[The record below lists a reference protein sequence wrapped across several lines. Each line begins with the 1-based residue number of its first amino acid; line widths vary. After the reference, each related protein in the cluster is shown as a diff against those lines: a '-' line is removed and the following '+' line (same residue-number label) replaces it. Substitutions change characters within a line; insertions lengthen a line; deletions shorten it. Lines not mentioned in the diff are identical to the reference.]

1 MSHLSYELVARI
13 SKMRG
18 LAGEVTATYARDL
31 PFCLHEGLDVFVV
44 PPLLYGPR
52 RLTISSVR
60 RLDDSNVALGFEQ
73 LSDAD
78 AASELSGHWLLV
90 AQDELEF
97 EDPYDEQWAIGF
109 EVVDERYGSLGT
121 VSEIIQTPAND
132 VWVVNGPYGEVLVPV
147 IDDTIVSLPES
158 DDEPIT
164 TKIMDG
170 LIDS

>member
-44 PPLLYGPR
+44 PPLLYGSR

-78 AASELSGHWLLV
+78 AASELSGHWLLAV
-90 AQDELEF
+90 QDELEF
-97 EDPYDEQWAIGF
+97 EDSYGEQWAIGF

>member
-18 LAGEVTATYARDL
+18 LTGEVTATCARDL

-60 RLDDSNVALGFEQ
+60 SLDDSNAVLGFEQ
-73 LSDAD
+73 VPDAD
-78 AASELSGHWLLV
+78 TASELSGHWLL
-90 AQDELEF
+90 AAEDDLEF
-97 EDPYDEQWAIGF
+97 EDAYDEQWSIGF

-121 VSEIIQTPAND
+121 ITQIIQTPAND

-147 IDDTIVSLPES
+147 VDEVVVSLPET

-170 LIDS
+170 LIDA